1 MAYADTD
8 RMVEVFG
15 LDEMLQLTDAE
26 TDALSETDAAKIRT
40 ALEDASALID
50 GYVRVRYSLPL
61 NPPPALL
68 VRVCCDIARFYLYR
82 DKPTDTVKDAY
93 RQWLDILKQISMG
106 TYQLSNEAGQ
116 VPMSAGDV
124 VLMGGEDRIYNHK
137 NLTGF

>member
-82 DKPTDTVKDAY
+82 DKPTDTVKEAY
-93 RQWLDILKQISMG
+93 RQWLDILKQIS
-106 TYQLSNEAGQ
+106 
-116 VPMSAGDV
+116 
-124 VLMGGEDRIYNHK
+124 
-137 NLTGF
+137 TGH